1 MVSSMTRKLQHKNLI
16 SILDLDQAQINVILD
31 EAAALKL
38 NPDYLAL
45 KNKIIACCFFEA
57 STRTRLSFEAAVY
70 RLGGNVIGFSEASN
84 TSLGKKGETLE
95 DTIRMISQY
104 ADAIVMRHPENGS
117 ADRAAVVSDIPVI
130 NAGDGTNQHPTQT
143 LLDLFTI
150 REVHGR
156 LDHLKIALVGD
167 LKYGRTVHS
176 LASVFSLYKEIQFY
190 FIAPDALQMPQVIC
204 SELESLGIKYSKHS
218 SLEEVIPEV
227 DVIYMTRIQKERL
240 DSDEVHHPIIL
251 NASMMKEAKV
261 DACVLHPLPR
271 QAELDTSVD
280 ETPQAKYFQQA
291 ENGLYVRQALLKII
305 MRK

>member
-1 MVSSMTRKLQHKNLI
+1 MTHKLQHQNLI
-16 SILDLDQAQINVILD
+16 SILDLDKTQINAILD
-31 EAAALKL
+31 EAAALKS

-70 RLGGNVIGFSEASN
+70 RLGGDVIGFSEASH

-104 ADAIVMRHPENGS
+104 ADAIVMRHPESGS
-117 ADRAAVVSDIPVI
+117 AARAAVVSDIPVI
-130 NAGDGTNQHPTQT
+130 NGGDGANQHPTQT

-156 LDHLKIALVGD
+156 LNNLKIALVGD

-176 LASVFSLYKEIQFY
+176 LANAFSLYKDIQLF
-190 FIAPDALQMPQVIC
+190 FVAPEGLQMPQAIC
-204 SELESLGIKYSKHS
+204 DELDSLGIRYFKYS

-240 DSDEVHHPIIL
+240 DSDEIHQPIIL
-251 NASMMKEAKV
+251 NAGMMEHAK
-261 DACVLHPLPR
+261 DEACVLHPLPR
-271 QAELDTSVD
+271 QVELDVSVD
-280 ETPQAKYFQQA
+280 QTPQAKYFQQA
-291 ENGLYVRQALLKII
+291 GNGLYVRQALLKMIVC
-305 MRK
+305 K